1 LGIKY
6 FKPDLVINFGS
17 CGAVRTNDNNLKV
30 GDMCYANDK
39 AMYIDR
45 SIIFPDFDK
54 YIKGNYEIKI
64 E

>member
-1 LGIKY
+1 M
-6 FKPDLVINFGS
+6 INFGS